1 MAERRSLVEG
11 LDTIEADDRTREEQF
26 VYGRKPRRSAP
37 AALPASIAL
46 PPAADEPLA
55 RPPVELPAEP
65 PARASEKPKRAP
77 LTGIG
82 RVPVGARIRTELA
95 AALKRASLER
105 QLQGIEPNSLQ
116 DILEEALE
124 PWLRKHGYLK

>member
-37 AALPASIAL
+37 AALPAAAVSP
-46 PPAADEPLA
+46 PPAEEPPA
-55 RPPVELPAEP
+55 QPPAEP
-65 PARASEKPKRAP
+65 PARASEKPKLAP

-124 PWLRKHGYLK
+124 PWLRKHGHLK